1 MGLLY
6 LGGPFEVLLGF
17 SPPFSLT
24 LLNPDRNRDQMGKRN
39 KVFWIERFIMNL
51 AGEFSFRGV
60 ISIIKSDNYLLCVC
74 VCVGRVKPPVTIL
87 SYKSR
92 VIAMT
97 SGNLHTLCLF

>member
-39 KVFWIERFIMNL
+39 KVCLDREVHHEL
-51 AGEFSFRGV
+51 GRG
-60 ISIIKSDNYLLCVC
+60 I
-74 VCVGRVKPPVTIL
+74 
-87 SYKSR
+87 
-92 VIAMT
+92 
-97 SGNLHTLCLF
+97 